1 MGHKSV
7 YFSLKFHNS
16 IFQNNHKIRRKS
28 HRIGRPTVTIIT
40 WYFHRYY
47 YKWFLQVSLRIIQ
60 QLLGMGQVY
69 QVNTHDWVQKVCK
82 IFAMMEAIWRD
93 TGEQFDTL
101 ICTPELPP
109 VPVLGWSAAK
119 HVPLS
124 EPMDVGNVYCSCSCS
139 RNKLSKHH
147 FDEFLL

>member
-47 YKWFLQVSLRIIQ
+47 YKWFLQVSLRITQ
-60 QLLGMGQVY
+60 QLPGMGQVY

-109 VPVLGWSAAK
+109 ASSACARIM
-119 HVPLS
+119 V
-124 EPMDVGNVYCSCSCS
+124 CSQACATVWTHGCWQ
-139 RNKLSKHH
+139 RLLLM
-147 FDEFLL
+147 FLFKEQIE